1 MASSKYAK
9 KLFELLSSE
18 RRDVISIYLY
28 ALFGGVVYLCVPLG
42 IQSILSY
49 AFGATMV
56 TSIYLLI
63 GIVTIATF
71 LTGFFQLRVMQISE
85 TLQQKI
91 FVDYAIRFAEKLP
104 KVDLAYANQYNLS
117 ELANRFFDAPNLQKS
132 FSKVL
137 LELPVAIIQFIF
149 GMLLLC
155 FYHPYFIGFSILVS
169 LGVYGVFRYTRDS
182 GISTSIEESDEKYE
196 VAAWL
201 EDIARDIKSFKSS
214 AFLQAH
220 IDETDKKINHYLE
233 NRTSHFK
240 ILLFQYKTVIF
251 FKVIITLAMLVLGCY
266 LLIDQ
271 KINIGAFVATEIIVL
286 TLMTSVEKIIKS
298 LEEYY
303 NIITSFA
310 KLHKVL
316 DLKEEKSGT
325 LIPTEFTSGHSL
337 ELKEVQFGFEGSKP
351 IILNG
356 NASIKPNTI
365 TLIYGKQGSGKSVLF
380 NLIMGLYEPTE
391 GLISM
396 NGNPL
401 SGYDKTALRKNV
413 GVYTEDMD
421 LIKSTILENIKLG
434 DETITVDI
442 INQLFLDLGLDDAGV
457 LFQNGLLTEVQASDK
472 RLSFTKK
479 KIILMVRA
487 LAHSNQLVLLE
498 DPTAGFSKEV
508 SENILNYLKQLS
520 QKCTIILIG
529 KKSIYET
536 IADQILE
543 LKDGHLNK
551 LK

>member
-1 MASSKYAK
+1 MASSKYTK
-9 KLFELLSSE
+9 KLFDLLSSE
-18 RRDVISIYLY
+18 RKNVINIYLY
-28 ALFGGVVYLCVPLG
+28 AFFGGVVYLCIPLG

-71 LTGFFQLRVMQISE
+71 LAGFFQLRVMQISE

-117 ELANRFFDAPNLQKS
+117 ELVNRFFDTPNLQKS

-137 LELPVAIIQFIF
+137 LDLPVAIIQFIF

-169 LGVYGVFRYTRDS
+169 FGVYGVFRYTRNS
-182 GISTSIEESDEKYE
+182 GINTSIAESDEKYE
-196 VAAWL
+196 VVAWL

-214 AFLQAH
+214 AFLQTH
-220 IDETDKKINHYLE
+220 VDETDKKINHYLE
-233 NRTSHFK
+233 SRTSHFK

-251 FKVIITLAMLVLGCY
+251 FKVIITLAMLVLGSY
-266 LLIDQ
+266 LLINQ
-271 KINIGAFVATEIIVL
+271 KINIGAFVATEIIVI

-303 NIITSFA
+303 NIVTSFA

-316 DLKEEKSGT
+316 DLKEEKSGA
-325 LIPTEFTSGHSL
+325 LVPTESPIGHSL
-337 ELKEVQFGFEGSKP
+337 ELKDVQFGFENLKP
-351 IILNG
+351 IIKNG
-356 NASIKPNTI
+356 NASIKSNSI
-365 TLIYGKQGSGKSVLF
+365 TLISGKQGEGKSVLF
-380 NLIMGLYEPTE
+380 NLIMGLYEPTQ

-401 SGYDKTALRKNV
+401 SGYDKIILRKNV

-442 INQLFLDLGLDDAGV
+442 INQLLLDLGLGNAGV

-479 KIILMVRA
+479 KIILLIRA

-498 DPTAGFSKEV
+498 DPIAGFNKEV

-520 QKCTIILIG
+520 QNCTVVIIGDESWYGNI
-529 KKSIYET
+529 S
-536 IADQILE
+536 DQILE
-543 LKDGHLNK
+543 LKDGYLNQ

>member
-9 KLFELLSSE
+9 KLFDLLSSE
-18 RRDVISIYLY
+18 RKNVINIYLY
-28 ALFGGVVYLCVPLG
+28 AFFGGVVYLCIPLG

-71 LTGFFQLRVMQISE
+71 LAGFFQLRVMQISE

-117 ELANRFFDAPNLQKS
+117 ELVNRFFDTPNLQKS

-137 LELPVAIIQFIF
+137 LDLPVAIIQFIF

-169 LGVYGVFRYTRDS
+169 LGVYGVFRYTRNS
-182 GISTSIEESDEKYE
+182 GINTSIAESDEKYE
-196 VAAWL
+196 VVAWL

-214 AFLQAH
+214 AFLQTH
-220 IDETDKKINHYLE
+220 VDETDKKINHYLE
-233 NRTSHFK
+233 SRTSHFK

-251 FKVIITLAMLVLGCY
+251 FKVIITLAMLVLGSY
-266 LLIDQ
+266 LLINQ
-271 KINIGAFVATEIIVL
+271 KINIGAFVATEIIVI

-303 NIITSFA
+303 NIVTSFA

-316 DLKEEKSGT
+316 DLKEEKSGA
-325 LIPTEFTSGHSL
+325 LVPTESPIGHSL
-337 ELKEVQFGFEGSKP
+337 ELKDVQFGFENLKP
-351 IILNG
+351 IIKNG
-356 NASIKPNTI
+356 NASIKSNSI
-365 TLIYGKQGSGKSVLF
+365 TLISGKQGEGKSVLF
-380 NLIMGLYEPTE
+380 NLIMGLYEPTQ

-401 SGYDKTALRKNV
+401 SGYDKIILRKNV

-442 INQLFLDLGLDDAGV
+442 INQLLLDLGLGNAGV

-479 KIILMVRA
+479 KIILLIRA

-498 DPTAGFSKEV
+498 DPIAGFNKEV

-520 QKCTIILIG
+520 QNCTVVIIGDESWYGNI
-529 KKSIYET
+529 S
-536 IADQILE
+536 DQILE
-543 LKDGHLNK
+543 LKDGYLNQ

>member
-1 MASSKYAK
+1 MASSKYTK
-9 KLFELLSSE
+9 KLFDLLSSE
-18 RRDVISIYLY
+18 RKNVINIYLY
-28 ALFGGVVYLCVPLG
+28 AFFGGVVYLCIPLG

-71 LTGFFQLRVMQISE
+71 LAGFFQLRVMQISE

-117 ELANRFFDAPNLQKS
+117 ELVNRFFDTPNLQKS

-137 LELPVAIIQFIF
+137 LDLPVAIIQFIF

-169 LGVYGVFRYTRDS
+169 LGVYGVFRYTRNS
-182 GISTSIEESDEKYE
+182 GINTSIAESDEKYE
-196 VAAWL
+196 VVAWL

-214 AFLQAH
+214 AFLQTH
-220 IDETDKKINHYLE
+220 VDETDKKINHYLE
-233 NRTSHFK
+233 SRTSHFK

-251 FKVIITLAMLVLGCY
+251 FKVIITLAMLVLGSY
-266 LLIDQ
+266 LLINQ
-271 KINIGAFVATEIIVL
+271 KINIGAFVATEIIVI

-303 NIITSFA
+303 NIVTSFA

-316 DLKEEKSGT
+316 DLKEEKSGA
-325 LIPTEFTSGHSL
+325 LVPTESPIGHSL
-337 ELKEVQFGFEGSKP
+337 ELKDVQFGFENLKP
-351 IILNG
+351 IIKNG
-356 NASIKPNTI
+356 NASIKSNSI
-365 TLIYGKQGSGKSVLF
+365 TLISGKQGEGKSVLF
-380 NLIMGLYEPTE
+380 NLIMGLYEPTQ

-401 SGYDKTALRKNV
+401 SGYDKIILRKNV

-442 INQLFLDLGLDDAGV
+442 INQLLLDLGLGNAGV

-479 KIILMVRA
+479 KIILLIRA

-498 DPTAGFSKEV
+498 DPIAGFNKEV

-520 QKCTIILIG
+520 QNCTVVIIGDESWYGNI
-529 KKSIYET
+529 S
-536 IADQILE
+536 DQILE
-543 LKDGHLNK
+543 LKDGYLNQ